1 VDLKRFRPGPK
12 DEVLLRLLHIP
23 EDAFVVTFVG
33 KLASHKGVYV
43 LPYALKILADDGMT
57 KVHVVLAGRGAQR
70 GPLEKLV
77 GLLGLADRFHFL
89 DFLGYHDIHRVHSIA
104 DAFVLPSYPT
114 LTWQEQFGFV
124 LVESMASGKAV
135 VASNSGAIG
144 EVVGDAGLL
153 FPAGDF
159 DALAGLL
166 RRLIT
171 DRALREDL
179 GGKARAR
186 AEALFDPSRNA
197 DALYD
202 VYQQVVRA

>member
-1 VDLKRFRPGPK
+1 
-12 DEVLLRLLHIP
+12 
-23 EDAFVVTFVG
+23 
-33 KLASHKGVYV
+33 
-43 LPYALKILADDGMT
+43 
-57 KVHVVLAGRGAQR
+57 
-70 GPLEKLV
+70 
-77 GLLGLADRFHFL
+77 
-89 DFLGYHDIHRVHSIA
+89 
-104 DAFVLPSYPT
+104 
-114 LTWQEQFGFV
+114 
-124 LVESMASGKAV
+124 MASGKAV

-179 GGKARAR
+179 GGKARVR

-197 DALYD
+197 DGLYD